1 MAIGY
6 FIFITVPKVET
17 MLRYLGKFYLYG
29 IVYAIKWDKFSRVGK
44 MYSFINRNGCLTVFN
59 DSIVYGTEKR
69 RIEPALLIGY
79 PCEKFGIVLFRGVVG
94 YLGKDLK

>member
-17 MLRYLGKFYLYG
+17 MLRYLGIFYLYG

-69 RIEPALLIGY
+69 RIEPASLLVTRV
-79 PCEKFGIVLFRGVVG
+79 KNL
-94 YLGKDLK
+94 